1 MRFPERS
8 VNLPSGCGALSAA
21 LGGGRLKT
29 ATHRPIVITGRVCT
43 SRFAILF
50 ASSFML
56 RTSFLPT
63 PSCGFYVTHGAWMEN
78 DSSIKTW

>member
-21 LGGGRLKT
+21 LGAGRLQT
-29 ATHRPIVITGRVCT
+29 ATHRPIVITGRAC
-43 SRFAILF
+43 SAIVF

-63 PSCGFYVTHGAWMEN
+63 PSCGFRYQDLIA
-78 DSSIKTW
+78 